1 MTINEQTTT
10 TSAATVPE
18 RLTKAQ
24 RHASWGSFGGWAMDG
39 FNWTIFGL
47 VLAPTMTELLPRAGI
62 KVTPDNIGWYGQISA
77 ALFLLGWRCSFIWGP
92 IADRFGR
99 KSAMMASIL
108 MYGVFTALAGIST
121 NLWQWNAFRFLAA
134 IGVGG
139 EWAMAGTLL
148 SEVMPERV
156 RERFGGLMHS
166 AAYFGVLAV
175 SAVYLLFG
183 PERGWRGMFFIGG
196 FPALAVFLIRRSTP
210 EPERWKD
217 KSHAAERSFWQPV
230 VEILTPPYRGRTIG
244 NLLLL
249 VVCVI
254 GLWAGSTYVPTA
266 MNNLSAQ
273 AGYGHD
279 TTVHLAS
286 LSSMTVGA
294 FTILGCFAVPRLA
307 GRLGRRGA
315 LATLFGLMIVGTVGA
330 YGVAFPMSSI
340 GLPFVFL
347 PSSDSAARVSRS
359 SPSGCPSSTPP
370 GCGPPPSRS
379 PPPSPGGSPPRAPS
393 SSDTASTPRAH
404 SHSRSASPPSSSSSA
419 WASCGWLRKPADRHC
434 RTEAATSAAVLTAWR
449 SGEGAVALR
458 CDRPLWFSAVAPSL
472 RDGAGPAQRRTP

>member
-77 ALFLLGWRCSFIWGP
+77 ALFLLGWGCSFIWGP

-99 KSAMMASIL
+99 KPAMMASIL

-156 RERFGGLMHS
+156 RERFGGLMHF

-175 SAVYLLFG
+175 YPLFG

-347 PSSDSAARVSRS
+347 PVLGLGGASFAVFTIWLPEQYPTRMRATAFAFTTTFSRWFAAA
-359 SPSGCPSSTPP
+359 GTFLI
-370 GCGPPPSRS
+370 GYGIHAA
-379 PPPSPGGSPPRAPS
+379 GSLTLPLS
-393 SSDTASTPRAH
+393 
-404 SHSRSASPPSSSSSA
+404 
-419 WASCGWLRKPADRHC
+419 
-434 RTEAATSAAVLTAWR
+434 LTAVVFVVGMGLVR
-449 SGEGAVALR
+449 LAPETRGQALP
-458 CDRPLWFSAVAPSL
+458 D
-472 RDGAGPAQRRTP
+472 